1 MIDFETLTDPEK
13 AALDWQIE
21 RARIAHC
28 VRNRECERV
37 GLAEQHPEQFRRQL
51 LLAILDAPD
60 ARAKIDGFVMAYA
73 SYLLQYSRP
82 ESAAGSSLGRYH

>member
-1 MIDFETLTDPEK
+1 MIDFETLTDREK

-28 VRNRECERV
+28 VNNSKRERV
-37 GLAEQHPEQFRRQL
+37 GLAEQYPEQFRRQL

-60 ARAKIDGFVMAYA
+60 AREKIDGFVMAYA
-73 SYLLQYSRP
+73 SYLSQYSRP
-82 ESAAGSSLGRYH
+82 ASAAGTSLGRYH